1 MAILSAALCA
11 SPIFAQDAGMP
22 PAKTTLIGTQRIGD
36 LVVQSTV
43 TPTWYVPHGVAV
55 AVPSSA
61 QNLAPPPLR
70 VATQPQSLAAPLSQG
85 KTVVESNPGIGLTTE
100 SAEKRINSNDWKQK
114 IDMLSG
120 QMESN
125 KLALVDAQAQLIVAA
140 QEEKRQAEEQVAA
153 AQRRLE
159 STKKQADRAA
169 AYAASLQP
177 TIQTPAQTPLPVI
190 QTPLVTPLPI
200 PTFTLRR
207 QDRTIPA
214 ALTRWSEDA
223 GYKLLWEAQ
232 EEPASFEGTYNKPFV
247 DAVDDV
253 VRDLRLAG
261 RDLRMCEYTNKVV
274 RIIPRSA
281 PCQLNPSTETKPIQL
296 GATE

>member
-1 MAILSAALCA
+1 
-11 SPIFAQDAGMP
+11 MP
-22 PAKTTLIGTQRIGD
+22 PAKTTVIGTQRIGD

-43 TPTWYVPHGVAV
+43 TPTWYVPNGVAV
-55 AVPSSA
+55 AVPSSV
-61 QNLAPPPLR
+61 QNLAPPPSR
-70 VATQPQSLAAPLSQG
+70 TATQSNALPRPSSQG
-85 KTVVESNPGIGLTTE
+85 TNAAESNPGFSLSQDST
-100 SAEKRINSNDWKQK
+100 EKRVNSNDWKQK

-120 QMESN
+120 QLESN

-159 STKKQADRAA
+159 SSRKQADRAA
-169 AYAASLQP
+169 AYAVTLQ
-177 TIQTPAQTPLPVI
+177 TNTQTPTPPPSPVV
-190 QTPLVTPLPI
+190 QAPLVAAVPA
-200 PTFTLRR
+200 PTFTLHR

-214 ALTRWSEDA
+214 ALTRWSEEA

-232 EEPASFEGTYNKPFV
+232 EDPASFEGSYNKPFV

-253 VRDLRLAG
+253 LRDLRLAG

-274 RIIPRSA
+274 RIIPRTA
-281 PCQLNPSTETKPIQL
+281 ACQLTPSTENKSIQL